1 MFDSVT
7 FSRHIFLTN
16 DALERY
22 RNSGEGGGFLERG
35 KVMVAKTIR
44 FERIEQVAAM
54 LVLPGILLTVLT
66 DGQLSG
72 GVTKAML
79 AVLLVLDLLMIHW
92 LIERQ
97 SGNAQ

>member
-1 MFDSVT
+1 
-7 FSRHIFLTN
+7 
-16 DALERY
+16 
-22 RNSGEGGGFLERG
+22 
-35 KVMVAKTIR
+35 
-44 FERIEQVAAM
+44 

>member
-1 MFDSVT
+1 
-7 FSRHIFLTN
+7 
-16 DALERY
+16 
-22 RNSGEGGGFLERG
+22 
-35 KVMVAKTIR
+35 MVAKTMR

-54 LVLPGILLTVLT
+54 LVLPGILLTILT
-66 DGQLSG
+66 DGQFSG

-97 SGNAQ
+97 SGNTQ